1 MKLKKWNGSYRL
13 LIKLIYD
20 HNGEMYEIELEDG
33 STLLVESNN
42 SRGEK
47 TLTGDNLFSTL
58 SPENIVHPNT
68 KEVILYIQ

>member
-33 STLLVESNN
+33 STLLV
-42 SRGEK
+42 
-47 TLTGDNLFSTL
+47 
-58 SPENIVHPNT
+58 SPEHNVYGLVGQT
-68 KEVILYIQ
+68 QERIQ